1 MSSASEI
8 RSGFLNYFGKHGHEI
23 VSSSPLVP
31 RNDPTL
37 MFTNAGMVQFKNVFI
52 GAEHRPYNRA
62 TTSQKC
68 VRAGGKHNDLENVG
82 YTARHHTFFEM
93 LGNFSF
99 GDYFKDVAIE
109 LAWNL
114 VTKEYGLDPAKLL
127 VTVYSEDED
136 AAGLWR
142 KIAGLSDDKI
152 IRIPTSDN
160 FWAMGDTGPCGPCSE
175 IFYDHGPSIPGGPP
189 GSPDEDG
196 DRFIEIWNLVF
207 MQFEQ
212 VSADERVDLP
222 KPSIDTGMG
231 LERIAALLQGK
242 HDNYDTDLIRALIE
256 ASANASNTEPDGDR
270 AVSHRVIADH
280 LRACSFLVADGVL
293 PSNEGRGYVLRRIM
307 RRGMR
312 HAHLL
317 GCQEPLMWQLV
328 PALVAEMGQAFPE
341 LVRAKALIEETFK
354 LEETRFKEMLGR
366 GLRLLEDETQ
376 KLGDGETLAG
386 EVAFRLYDTFGFPL
400 DLTQDILR
408 GQGRTVDE
416 AGFDS
421 AMQRQRDAARKA
433 WAGSGEAATEEVWF
447 DIREETGAS
456 EFLGYDTES
465 AEGVLAAIVVDGK
478 PSETLDS
485 GAKAMLVAN
494 QTPFYAESG
503 GQMGD
508 QGILFSAEGAEFVVE
523 DTVKRLEDLHVHIGT
538 LRKGA
543 LSVGDAVEMRVDGGR
558 RGKLRANHSV
568 THLLHAALRQNLGEH
583 VAQKGSLV
591 APDYLRFDFSNPKPV
606 SADEMSKI
614 ETDVNSRVREN
625 ASVITRQMTP
635 DEAQDAGAVALFGEK
650 YGEEVRVVSMGQD
663 NASSGADLPYSME
676 LCGGTHVGRTGDIGF
691 FKIVSESAVAAGVRR
706 IEAVTGEAALRHV
719 EARDAIVS
727 EAAQALNTAPAEVPA
742 RVASLLQ
749 ERRTMER
756 EMADLRR
763 KLAEGG
769 GGAATPEL
777 LDINGVSVATRVLN
791 DVPAKELKPLVDSLK
806 GQVGSGVVAV
816 VSVTDGKASLV
827 VGVTEDLTERVN
839 AVDLVRAGS
848 AAVGGKGGG
857 GRPDMAQAGGPDG
870 AAAAA
875 AIKAIE
881 EAVAASG

>member
-1 MSSASEI
+1 MTSASEI
-8 RSGFLNYFGKHGHEI
+8 RSGFLNYFRKNGHEI

-37 MFTNAGMVQFKNVFI
+37 LFTNAGMVQFKNVFV
-52 GAEHRPYNRA
+52 GAEQRPYSRA

-114 VTKEYGLDPAKLL
+114 ITKEYGLDREKLL

-136 AAGLWR
+136 AAALWR

-160 FWAMGDTGPCGPCSE
+160 FWAMGDIGPCGPCSE
-175 IFYDHGPSIPGGPP
+175 IFYDHGPSITGGPP

-207 MQFEQ
+207 MQYEQ
-212 VSADERVDLP
+212 MSVDERVNLP

-231 LERIAALLQGK
+231 LERLAALLQGK
-242 HDNYDTDLIRALIE
+242 HDNYDTDLIRVLID
-256 ASANASNTEPDGDR
+256 ASAEVSNTSSDGDR

-317 GCQEPLMWQLV
+317 GCKEPLMWQLV

-354 LEETRFKEMLGR
+354 LEETRFKEMLAR
-366 GLRLLEDETQ
+366 GLRLLEDETS
-376 KLGDGETLAG
+376 KLGDRETLSG
-386 EVAFRLYDTFGFPL
+386 EVAFRLYDTFGFPI

-408 GQGRTVDE
+408 GQGRVVDE
-416 AGFDS
+416 AGFDT

-433 WAGSGEAATEEVWF
+433 WSGSGEAATENVWF
-447 DIREETGAS
+447 DVRDNAGAS
-456 EFLGYDTES
+456 EFLGYDTEA
-465 AEGVLAAIVVDGK
+465 AEGVVAAILLDGK
-478 PSETLDS
+478 PVERLNAGES
-485 GAKAMLVAN
+485 GMIVAN

-508 QGILFSAEGAEFVVE
+508 NGVLFTADGAEFVVK
-523 DTVKRLEDLHVHIGT
+523 DTLKRLDDLHVHIGT
-538 LRKGA
+538 LRQGSLEKF
-543 LSVGDAVEMRVDGGR
+543 DAVEMRVDGER
-558 RGKLRANHSV
+558 RNRLRANHSV
-568 THLLHAALRQNLGEH
+568 THLMHATLREHLGDH

-591 APDYLRFDFSNPKPV
+591 SPEYLRFDFSHPKPV
-606 SADEMSKI
+606 NADELAII
-614 ETDVNSRVREN
+614 EADVNKRIRDN
-625 ASVITRQMTP
+625 AEVLTRQMTP
-635 DEAQDAGAVALFGEK
+635 DEAQDAGATALFGEK
-650 YGEEVRVVSMGQD
+650 YGEEVRVVSMG
-663 NASSGADLPYSME
+663 ARAGEGRELVYSME
-676 LCGGTHVGRTGDIGF
+676 LCGGTHVTRTGDIGF
-691 FKIVSESAVAAGVRR
+691 FKVTSETAVASGVRR
-706 IEAVTGEAALRHV
+706 IEAVTGEAALQHV
-719 EARDAIVS
+719 GSRDAIIAETAKS
-727 EAAQALNTAPAEVPA
+727 LNAAPGDVPA
-742 RVASLLQ
+742 RVGALLQ
-749 ERRTMER
+749 ERRAMER
-756 EMADLRR
+756 EMSDLRR
-763 KLAEGG
+763 KLAEVGSG
-769 GGAATPEL
+769 TNAPEVR
-777 LDINGVSVATRVLN
+777 DVNGMSMATRLLEG
-791 DVPAKELKPLVDSLK
+791 VPAKELKPLVDSLK
-806 GQVGSGVVAV
+806 GQLGSGIVAV
-816 VSVTDGKASLV
+816 ISVSDGKASLV
-827 VGVTEDLTERVN
+827 VGVTDDLTERVS

-848 AAVGGKGGG
+848 AALGGKGGG

-870 AAAAA
+870 NAADAALTAIADAAANA
-875 AIKAIE
+875 
-881 EAVAASG
+881 G

>member
-1 MSSASEI
+1 M
-8 RSGFLNYFGKHGHEI
+8 
-23 VSSSPLVP
+23 
-31 RNDPTL
+31 
-37 MFTNAGMVQFKNVFI
+37 
-52 GAEHRPYNRA
+52 
-62 TTSQKC
+62 
-68 VRAGGKHNDLENVG
+68 
-82 YTARHHTFFEM
+82 
-93 LGNFSF
+93 
-99 GDYFKDVAIE
+99 
-109 LAWNL
+109 
-114 VTKEYGLDPAKLL
+114 
-127 VTVYSEDED
+127 
-136 AAGLWR
+136 
-142 KIAGLSDDKI
+142 
-152 IRIPTSDN
+152 
-160 FWAMGDTGPCGPCSE
+160 
-175 IFYDHGPSIPGGPP
+175 
-189 GSPDEDG
+189 
-196 DRFIEIWNLVF
+196 
-207 MQFEQ
+207 
-212 VSADERVDLP
+212 
-222 KPSIDTGMG
+222 
-231 LERIAALLQGK
+231 
-242 HDNYDTDLIRALIE
+242 
-256 ASANASNTEPDGDR
+256 
-270 AVSHRVIADH
+270 
-280 LRACSFLVADGVL
+280 
-293 PSNEGRGYVLRRIM
+293 
-307 RRGMR
+307 
-312 HAHLL
+312 
-317 GCQEPLMWQLV
+317 
-328 PALVAEMGQAFPE
+328 
-341 LVRAKALIEETFK
+341 
-354 LEETRFKEMLGR
+354 
-366 GLRLLEDETQ
+366 
-376 KLGDGETLAG
+376 
-386 EVAFRLYDTFGFPL
+386 
-400 DLTQDILR
+400 
-408 GQGRTVDE
+408 
-416 AGFDS
+416 
-421 AMQRQRDAARKA
+421 
-433 WAGSGEAATEEVWF
+433 
-447 DIREETGAS
+447 
-456 EFLGYDTES
+456 
-465 AEGVLAAIVVDGK
+465 
-478 PSETLDS
+478 
-485 GAKAMLVAN
+485 
-494 QTPFYAESG
+494 
-503 GQMGD
+503 
-508 QGILFSAEGAEFVVE
+508 
-523 DTVKRLEDLHVHIGT
+523 KRLEDLHVHIGT

-568 THLLHAALRQNLGEH
+568 THLLHAALRQHLGEH

-663 NASSGADLPYSME
+663 NTSSGADLPYSME
-676 LCGGTHVGRTGDIGF
+676 LCGGTHVGRTGDIGL

-719 EARDAIVS
+719 EARDAIVL

-769 GGAATPEL
+769 GGAATPDL
-777 LDINGVSVATRVLN
+777 SDINGVSVATRVLN